1 MIALDTLRADVRAYA
16 EHIAIALLGDPSDR
30 SGAELRFG
38 RKGSLSVTIAGPKA
52 GLWHDF
58 EIKTGGD
65 MLALIEREQRC
76 DFIGACEI
84 AGEIL
89 ARSYAEPPRKDDPP
103 HSEPSDQDKRRRALE
118 LFRETTLIAGTMAER
133 YLRETRRIDLDVLPS
148 LDHILRFHPCGPF
161 KPKQFRPCLLAL
173 WRDIF
178 TDKARAILRIA
189 IAEDLKKLGMLSLG
203 STTGAAM
210 KLTPDSEVTQGICVA
225 EGLETAL
232 SAMMVEHRGAWL
244 RPMWALGGTS
254 GLLSFPVLPGVEHLT
269 IVVDRDPIDPKT
281 GKPPGEDAAAD
292 CARRWLDAGREV
304 IRLTPK
310 TIGQDFNDIIRTG
323 VRHER

>member
-38 RKGSLSVTIAGPKA
+38 RRGSLAVTIAGPKA

-58 EIKTGGD
+58 ESKTGGD
-65 MLALIEREQRC
+65 MLALIQREQRC
-76 DFIGACEI
+76 DFVRACEI
-84 AGEIL
+84 ASEIL
-89 ARSYAEPPRKDDPP
+89 ARSYAEPPRTQSP
-103 HSEPSDQDKRRRALE
+103 HNEPSEQDKRRSALE
-118 LFRETTLIAGTMAER
+118 LFKEAQPFGGTMAAS
-133 YLRETRRIDLDVLPS
+133 YLRETRRIDLDVLPG
-148 LDHILRFHPCGPF
+148 LDHILRFHPCCPF

-173 WRDIF
+173 WRDIV

-189 IAEDLKKLGMLSLG
+189 IADDLTKLGMLSLG

-210 KLTPDSEVTQGICVA
+210 KISPDSEVTQGLCIA

-232 SAMMVEHRGAWL
+232 SAMMIEHRGAWL
-244 RPMWALGGTS
+244 WPMWALGGTS
-254 GLLSFPVLPGVEHLT
+254 GLLSFPVLPGIECLT
-269 IVVDRDPIDPKT
+269 IVVDRDPINPKT
-281 GKPPGEDAAAD
+281 GKPPGEDFAAV
-292 CARRWLDAGREV
+292 CARRRLAAGREV